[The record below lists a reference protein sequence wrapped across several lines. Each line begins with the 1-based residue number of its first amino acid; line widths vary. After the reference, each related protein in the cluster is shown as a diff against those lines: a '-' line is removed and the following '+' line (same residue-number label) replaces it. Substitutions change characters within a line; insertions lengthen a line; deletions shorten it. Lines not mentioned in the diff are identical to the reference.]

1 MNAMAMMTLQQAQDW
16 IPCGRLVGDATVAIS
31 RVHTDTRTLE
41 PGDLFVALRG
51 ERFDGGQFL
60 AQAASQ
66 GAVAALCEPASQDLL
81 AEAGLPGMIVPDAKA
96 ALGALASGWR
106 KQFSLPLIAV
116 TGSNGKTTVT
126 QMIAAI
132 LRAWKGEGAL
142 ATQGNFN
149 NDIGVP
155 LTLLRLRAAHEAA
168 VVEMGMNHP
177 GEIALLAGMTAPTVA
192 LVNNAQREHLEFM
205 ATVEA
210 VARENGSVIES
221 LGAQGVAVF
230 PADDSF
236 APLWSELC
244 GQRRRLTFSDAVEE
258 GLGDVRGHGDWQDGA
273 WSVTAR
279 TPEGS
284 LNFRLG
290 IAGRHNVRNALAAAS
305 CALAAGAPL
314 DAIRAGLQAFE
325 AVKGRSRAFSVFL
338 AGRRVTVVDDTYNAN
353 PDSVRAAI
361 EVLADC
367 PRRGCWCWATW
378 ARWATRARSFMP
390 RWVHCAR
397 SRHGAGC
404 SRWARSRFTPRGVG
418 RRSAFRRH
426 GSAAGRRSRRRPGVA
441 SIARQGIAFHED
453 GAGGGSHHSVRA
465 GTTRGMPSMLPSL
478 AQWLQTLSPEFGFF
492 RVFQYLT
499 FRAVMAAM
507 TALLIGLWPG
517 PR

>member
-1 MNAMAMMTLQQAQDW
+1 MNARAMMTLQQAQAW
-16 IPCGRLVGDATVAIS
+16 INPARLVGDATVAIS

-66 GAVAALCEPASQDLL
+66 GAVAALCEPASQELL

-96 ALGALASGWR
+96 ALGALAHAWR

-192 LVNNAQREHLEFM
+192 LVNNAQREHLEYM

-361 EVLADC
+361 EVLAELPA
-367 PRRGCWCWATW
+367 PRLLVLGDMGEVGDQGPSFHAEMGALARDRGLEQVFTLGNQSVHA
-378 ARWATRARSFMP
+378 ARQCAGARHFEDMP
-390 RWVHCAR
+390 AVLAAVR
-397 SRHGAGC
+397 GAAPGV
-404 SRWARSRFTPRGVG
+404 SSILVKGSRFMKMERVVEAIIQFAQEQQGGAV
-418 RRSAFRRH
+418 H
-426 GSAAGRRSRRRPGVA
+426 AA
-441 SIARQGIAFHED
+441 
-453 GAGGGSHHSVRA
+453 
-465 GTTRGMPSMLPSL
+465 
-478 AQWLQTLSPEFGFF
+478 
-492 RVFQYLT
+492 
-499 FRAVMAAM
+499 
-507 TALLIGLWPG
+507 
-517 PR
+517 

>member
-1 MNAMAMMTLQQAQDW
+1 MNAMAMMTLQQAQHW

-258 GLGDVRGHGDWQDGA
+258 ELGDVQGMGTGRTAPGGDGPHAGGQ
-273 WSVTAR
+273 S
-279 TPEGS
+279 E
-284 LNFRLG
+284 FRLG
-290 IAGRHNVRNALAAAS
+290 IAGRHNVRNALAAAT
-305 CALAAGAPL
+305 CALAAGVPL

-325 AVKGRSRAFSVFL
+325 AVKGRSRAFSVAL
-338 AGRRVTVVDDTYNAN
+338 AGRTRHGGRRHLQRQPGFGSRCDRGAR
-353 PDSVRAAI
+353 RAAG
-361 EVLADC
+361 AAAA
-367 PRRGCWCWATW
+367 GAG
-378 ARWATRARSFMP
+378 
-390 RWVHCAR
+390 
-397 SRHGAGC
+397 RHGRGGRPGALISCRDRVRWRAIAAWSSC
-404 SRWARSRFTPRGVG
+404 SRWAPSRFTPRGNVAG
-418 RRSAFRRH
+418 ARHFEDMPALLAAVRGASPRRCQHS
-426 GSAAGRRSRRRPGVA
+426 
-441 SIARQGIAFHED
+441 RQGIPFHED
-453 GAGGGSHHSVRA
+453 GAGGRSHRFSSRRNNK
-465 GTTRGMPSMLPSL
+465 GG
-478 AQWLQTLSPEFGFF
+478 
-492 RVFQYLT
+492 
-499 FRAVMAAM
+499 AVHAA
-507 TALLIGLWPG
+507 
-517 PR
+517 

>member
-1 MNAMAMMTLQQAQDW
+1 MNAMAMMTLQQAQHW
-16 IPCGRLVGDATVAIS
+16 IPSGRLVGDATVAIS

-66 GAVAALCEPASQDLL
+66 GAVAALCEPASQELL

-192 LVNNAQREHLEFM
+192 LVNNAQREHLEYM

-230 PADDSF
+230 PADDF
-236 APLWSELC
+236 FCP
-244 GQRRRLTFSDAVEE
+244 AV
-258 GLGDVRGHGDWQDGA
+258 
-273 WSVTAR
+273 
-279 TPEGS
+279 
-284 LNFRLG
+284 
-290 IAGRHNVRNALAAAS
+290 
-305 CALAAGAPL
+305 
-314 DAIRAGLQAFE
+314 
-325 AVKGRSRAFSVFL
+325 
-338 AGRRVTVVDDTYNAN
+338 
-353 PDSVRAAI
+353 VRALRSAQAPD
-361 EVLADC
+361 VL
-367 PRRGCWCWATW
+367 R
-378 ARWATRARSFMP
+378 
-390 RWVHCAR
+390 
-397 SRHGAGC
+397 C
-404 SRWARSRFTPRGVG
+404 SRRGVG
-418 RRSAFRRH
+418 RRARAW
-426 GSAAGRRSRRRPGVA
+426 GLARRRLECGCP
-441 SIARQGIAFHED
+441 H
-453 GAGGGSHHSVRA
+453 AGGQSEFPPGHRGAAQRSQRL
-465 GTTRGMPSMLPSL
+465 GGCELRTRRGGVSGRDPRRP
-478 AQWLQTLSPEFGFF
+478 PGF
-492 RVFQYLT
+492 
-499 FRAVMAAM
+499 
-507 TALLIGLWPG
+507 
-517 PR
+517 